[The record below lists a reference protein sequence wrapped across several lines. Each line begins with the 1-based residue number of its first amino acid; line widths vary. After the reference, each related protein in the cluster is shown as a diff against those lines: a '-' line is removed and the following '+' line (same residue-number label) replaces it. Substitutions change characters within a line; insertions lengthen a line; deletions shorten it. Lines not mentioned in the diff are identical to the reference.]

1 MQELIIKRRNEYNEY
16 ILTAEGYIPE
26 ELREDLEELVEDF
39 AYDEYLLIEE
49 AFEKIKGFRKFH
61 KKRNGIIIKF
71 YLNYDYNTY
80 ENHSIRVLTI
90 GIHSRRRFFQA
101 CKEILLS

>member
-90 GIHSRRRFFQA
+90 GIYARRSFFQT
-101 CKEILLS
+101 CKEFF